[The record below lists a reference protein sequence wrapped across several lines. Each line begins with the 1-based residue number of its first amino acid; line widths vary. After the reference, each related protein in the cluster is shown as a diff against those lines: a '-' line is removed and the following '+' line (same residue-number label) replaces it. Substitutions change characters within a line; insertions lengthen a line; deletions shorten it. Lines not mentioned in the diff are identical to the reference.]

1 MEKNIFIKNKK
12 YNPDIV
18 SNYSKKISER
28 NNSKFQFKNQFSDS
42 NITDNLCDVDKPID
56 QIDLLIQKKIQEREN
71 QEINLKP
78 EKNVVPS
85 SNPND
90 FKEYNELKNQSI
102 TYQQKN
108 IKNNDNFNNI
118 LNDLQKLGIIK
129 N

>member
-1 MEKNIFIKNKK
+1 MEKNIFVKNKK

-28 NNSKFQFKNQFSDS
+28 NNTKFKLKNQFSDS

>member
-1 MEKNIFIKNKK
+1 MEKNIFLKNKK

-18 SNYSKKISER
+18 SNYYKKISER
-28 NNSKFQFKNQFSDS
+28 NNSKFNFKNQFSDS
-42 NITDNLCDVDKPID
+42 NITNNLCDVDKPID

>member
-1 MEKNIFIKNKK
+1 MEKNIFIKSKK

-18 SNYSKKISER
+18 LNYSKKISER
-28 NNSKFQFKNQFSDS
+28 NNTKYKFKNQFSDK
-42 NITDNLCDVDKPID
+42 NIENNICDVDKPID

-90 FKEYNELKNQSI
+90 FKEYNELKNQSN
-102 TYQQKN
+102 TYQKKN
-108 IKNNDNFNNI
+108 IKNNDNFNSI
-118 LNDLQKLGIIK
+118 IDDLQKLGIIK
-129 N
+129 

>member
-1 MEKNIFIKNKK
+1 MEKNIFVKNKK

-18 SNYSKKISER
+18 SNYSKKLSER
-28 NNSKFQFKNQFSDS
+28 NNTKFKLKNQFSDS
-42 NITDNLCDVDKPID
+42 NIENNICDVDKPID

-90 FKEYNELKNQSI
+90 FKEYNELKNQST

>member
-1 MEKNIFIKNKK
+1 MEKNIFVKNKK

-18 SNYSKKISER
+18 SNYSKKLSER
-28 NNSKFQFKNQFSDS
+28 NNTKFKLKNQFSDS
-42 NITDNLCDVDKPID
+42 NIENNICDVDKPID

-90 FKEYNELKNQSI
+90 FKEYNELKNQST

-108 IKNNDNFNNI
+108 IKTNDNFNSI

-129 N
+129 

>member
-18 SNYSKKISER
+18 SNYSKKLSER
-28 NNSKFQFKNQFSDS
+28 NNTKFKLKNQFSDS

-90 FKEYNELKNQSI
+90 FKEYNELKNQST

>member
-28 NNSKFQFKNQFSDS
+28 NNSKFKFKNQFSDS

-102 TYQQKN
+102 TYQQKR
-108 IKNNDNFNNI
+108 ILKNNDNFNNI
-118 LNDLQKLGIIK
+118 
-129 N
+129 

>member
-28 NNSKFQFKNQFSDS
+28 NNSKFKFKNEFSDS
-42 NITDNLCDVDKPID
+42 NIKKEICNVDKPID
-56 QIDLLIQKKIQEREN
+56 QIDLLIQKKIQERED

-78 EKNVVPS
+78 EKNIVTS

-90 FKEYNELKNQSI
+90 FKEYNELKNQSSV
-102 TYQQKN
+102 YQKKN
-108 IKNNDNFNNI
+108 IENSNNFNSI

-129 N
+129 

>member
-1 MEKNIFIKNKK
+1 MEKNIFVKNKK

-18 SNYSKKISER
+18 SNYSKKLSER
-28 NNSKFQFKNQFSDS
+28 NNTKFKLKNQFSDS

-90 FKEYNELKNQSI
+90 FKEYNDLKNQSI

>member
-18 SNYSKKISER
+18 SNYSKKLSER
-28 NNSKFQFKNQFSDS
+28 NNTKFNFKNKFSDS
-42 NITDNLCDVDKPID
+42 NIENNICDVDKPID

-78 EKNVVPS
+78 EKNVVTS

-90 FKEYNELKNQSI
+90 FKEYNELKNQSN

-108 IKNNDNFNNI
+108 IKNNDNFNSI
-118 LNDLQKLGIIK
+118 LGDLQKLGIIK
-129 N
+129 

>member
-1 MEKNIFIKNKK
+1 MEKNIFIKSKK

-28 NNSKFQFKNQFSDS
+28 NNTKYKFKNQFSDK
-42 NITDNLCDVDKPID
+42 NIENNICDVDKPID

-90 FKEYNELKNQSI
+90 FKEYNELKNQSN
-102 TYQQKN
+102 TYQKKN
-108 IKNNDNFNNI
+108 IKNNDNFNSI
-118 LNDLQKLGIIK
+118 IDDLQKLGIIK
-129 N
+129 